1 MKQLTCEMCGST
13 DLIKQDGVFVCKTC
27 GCKYSIEEAKKM
39 MVEGVVE
46 VTGTVKVDNSEK
58 VNNMLLNALRAYNDK
73 KFSQSQELCA
83 SILIEEPNNAVAI
96 LYEGLSIGWQGN
108 TVRNTIDKAGNA
120 AIRAIKLASMNMEP
134 IKAETFILDVVN
146 KMLSLFIA
154 YENLETE
161 ALQREQNNLS
171 MKRRMLEIRI
181 KTAGSYTDFDELKRQ
196 NNEIYAEGI
205 AITEKYRRMTEYD
218 LSIVFGVYK
227 SMADIISNMD
237 NFSQEILDALINT
250 ISSLK
255 NHVTADAN
263 MEKASSIIKILEN
276 YKENKVQNKIR
287 IYWELHR
294 DEKDA
299 LLQEEAA
306 LIQEKDELESKIKSG
321 NDQIASLNDVRLP
334 AEEERDSLREESK
347 QLSIKKDKLGIF
359 KLKEKKECEARIGEI
374 QKKLLQLEAE
384 INNQRTELKQTN
396 DIKINDV
403 NMQLQPIKNRL
414 SNIEKRL
421 QEINKELTKER

>member
-13 DLIKQDGVFVCKTC
+13 DLIKQDGVFVCQTC

-39 MVEGVVE
+39 MVEGTVE

-134 IKAETFILDVVN
+134 IKVETFILDVVN

-181 KTAGSYTDFDELKRQ
+181 KTAGSYADFDELKRQ

-227 SMADIISNMD
+227 SMADIISNID
-237 NFSQEILDALINT
+237 NFSQEILGALINT

-255 NHVTADAN
+255 NHVTTDAD

-276 YKENKVQNKIR
+276 YKENKIR

-306 LIQEKDELESKIKSG
+306 LMREKDELESKIKSG
-321 NDQIASLNDVRLP
+321 NDQIANLNDVRLP

-347 QLSIKKDKLGIF
+347 QLSIKRDKLGIF
-359 KLKEKKECEARIGEI
+359 KLKEKKECEARIDEI

-384 INNQRTELKQTN
+384 INNQRTELKQAN
-396 DIKINDV
+396 DMKVNDV
-403 NMQLQPIKNRL
+403 NMQLQSIKNRL

>member
-1 MKQLTCEMCGST
+1 
-13 DLIKQDGVFVCKTC
+13 
-27 GCKYSIEEAKKM
+27 
-39 MVEGVVE
+39 
-46 VTGTVKVDNSEK
+46 
-58 VNNMLLNALRAYNDK
+58 
-73 KFSQSQELCA
+73 
-83 SILIEEPNNAVAI
+83 
-96 LYEGLSIGWQGN
+96 
-108 TVRNTIDKAGNA
+108 
-120 AIRAIKLASMNMEP
+120 
-134 IKAETFILDVVN
+134 
-146 KMLSLFIA
+146 
-154 YENLETE
+154 
-161 ALQREQNNLS
+161 